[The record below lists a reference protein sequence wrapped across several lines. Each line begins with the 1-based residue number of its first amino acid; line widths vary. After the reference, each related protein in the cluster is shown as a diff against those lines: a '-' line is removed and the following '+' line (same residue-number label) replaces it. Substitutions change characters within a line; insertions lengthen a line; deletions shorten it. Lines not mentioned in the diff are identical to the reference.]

1 MQRSVVSLSVAIL
14 ALAAAPA
21 PAGQTGVGP
30 IGFDEAEFPLDEPF
44 FSLQIV
50 SLDGQPIPPLT
61 FSGSGGLQVV
71 SEFISSFEGFAVSSM
86 SDPVAFT
93 NGASG
98 FELDFGGEV
107 SGLSFDAQVFAFDQ
121 SSQLPEFLPGTVV
134 ITAFDASGSQV
145 ATQRTTIPF
154 EILADPLV
162 IGQPVGFS
170 SPTPFRSVEIVVDVA
185 GSTTFNF
192 LLFDNLAYS
201 VSGDVDV
208 ELGEEIQVSPT
219 GTSPAS
225 AAGPEG
231 RRVVT
236 WLEAGSGS
244 LLAQLLGPDDQP
256 ISSVFRV
263 NAGSPAVGL
272 PSVAFDALG
281 NVLFAWQT
289 GSGAGVSG
297 TGRGVGASSIVSRSV
312 SPEGQAQTGE
322 VTVSDETDASAPSI
336 DTSSGGDGIVTW
348 QAGGKA
354 RGRNLGRGLAGAGPA
369 FDVSDGSG
377 QSAPRVATAASGD
390 FAVVWVEEVGGTP
403 VVFLRLFSADGTPEG
418 APIRVSAQD
427 AAAATAPAIASDAL
441 GNLVVVWQQAPEED
455 GEAGFDV
462 LARRYSATGAARG
475 SAQRVHASGA
485 GDQTAPS
492 VAANAAGDFAVAWES
507 SGGSAL
513 RSSGAAGRIARSGG
527 GGTSIVSRGFSPSG
541 AGGAEVEVA
550 ATDAVGEPAA
560 PQVTI
565 AGDDEINVVFRRR
578 GPGDADAGVFSR
590 RLETALPTTPCVAG
604 AQQLCLADGRFSVR
618 VSWRDFEGN
627 TGTGNATPLTADT
640 GAFWFFDEANVEIVA
655 KVLDARGVNGF
666 FWVFY
671 GALSNVEYTLTVDDS
686 VTGNSKTYFNP
697 LGSFGSVGDT
707 SALPDS
713 AGLAEDAQRLRGV
726 PELAPASGE
735 SSLERLATGICANTD
750 DALCLQQSR
759 FEISVT
765 WRDFEGQTGGGTA
778 IPLTTDT
785 GYFWFFDDANVEL
798 VIKVLDA
805 RGLNGRFW
813 VFYGALSNVEYTI
826 TVRDTET
833 GNSKT
838 YTNPLGTFGSVG
850 DTEGLPG
857 S

>member
-1 MQRSVVSLSVAIL
+1 MQRSFVVLLSAAIL
-14 ALAAAPA
+14 ALTAAPA

-30 IGFDEAEFPLDEPF
+30 IGFDEAEFPLDESF
-44 FSLQIV
+44 FSLQV
-50 SLDGQPIPPLT
+50 TSLDGQPIPPLT

-86 SDPVAFT
+86 SDPVAFA

-107 SGLSFDAQVFAFDQ
+107 SGLSFDAQVFAFDG
-121 SSQLPEFLPGTVV
+121 SSQLPQFLPGTLI

-170 SPTPFRSVEIVVDVA
+170 SPTPFRSVQVAVDV
-185 GSTTFNF
+185 GSSTTFNF
-192 LLFDNLAYS
+192 LLFDNLSYS

-208 ELGEEIQVSPT
+208 ELGEEVQVSPT

-225 AAGPEG
+225 AAGPDG
-231 RRVVT
+231 RRVVA
-236 WLEAGSGS
+236 WLEAGSGD

-263 NAGSPAVGL
+263 NAGSQATGL
-272 PSVAFDALG
+272 PDVAFDALG

-289 GSGAGVSG
+289 GSGAGVAGSG
-297 TGRGVGASSIVSRSV
+297 RAVGGSSIVSRSF

-322 VTVSDETDASAPSI
+322 VTVSDEADASAPSI

-354 RGRNLGRGLAGAGPA
+354 RGRNLGRGLAGAGPV

-390 FAVVWVEEVGGTP
+390 FAVVWVEEVDGTP
-403 VVFLRLFSADGTPEG
+403 AIFLRLFAADGTPKG
-418 APIRVSAQD
+418 ARIRVSAQGG
-427 AAAATAPAIASDAL
+427 AAATAPAIASDAL
-441 GNLVVVWQQAPEED
+441 GNLVVVWQQAPEDVED
-455 GEAGFDV
+455 GFDV
-462 LARRYSATGAARG
+462 LARRYSASGAARG
-475 SAQRVHASGA
+475 SAQRVHASAA

-492 VAANAAGDFAVAWES
+492 VAANSAGDFAVAWES

-513 RSSGAAGRIARSGG
+513 SSGAAGRIAQGAG

-565 AGDDEINVVFRRR
+565 AGDDEINVVFRRK

-604 AQQLCLADGRFSVR
+604 TQQLCLADGRFSVR
-618 VSWRDFEGN
+618 VSWRDFEGD
-627 TGTGNATPLTADT
+627 TGTGNARPLTGDT
-640 GAFWFFDEANVEIVA
+640 GSFWFFEEANLEIVV

-707 SALPDS
+707 SALPGS

-726 PELAPASGE
+726 PELALASGE
-735 SSLERLATGICANTD
+735 SSLERLGAGICANTD
-750 DALCLQQSR
+750 DTLCLQQSR

-798 VIKVLDA
+798 VLKVLDA

-833 GNSKT
+833 DNVKT